1 MAAEPHPVDG
11 LPIGIE
17 ALGAA
22 TVVTIAGEVDLAVE
36 EPLRDALD
44 RACDA
49 GTQVVVVD
57 LTATTF
63 MDSTALG
70 ALVDA
75 HRRLEARGGRMR
87 VVAPQGAVRRVLEL
101 TALVGPLGVVERRDV
116 ALGDLDDERPAP

>member
-1 MAAEPHPVDG
+1 M
-11 LPIGIE
+11 PIGIE

-101 TALVGPLGVVERRDV
+101 TALVGPLGVVERRDE
-116 ALGDLDDERPAP
+116 ALGDLDDERPGP